1 MVDEVDDNDV
11 VRVGG
16 CGGGCGGG
24 EGVRGSEVGSE
35 IVEGERSEVAAVEGV
50 GVEVEDGFVDG
61 GGDDCDDRF
70 RRAVPTMMRLKL
82 TGSMGG

>member
-1 MVDEVDDNDV
+1 MDEVDDNDV

-35 IVEGERSEVAAVEGV
+35 IMKGERSKW
-50 GVEVEDGFVDG
+50 
-61 GGDDCDDRF
+61 
-70 RRAVPTMMRLKL
+70 L
-82 TGSMGG
+82 S

>member
-1 MVDEVDDNDV
+1 MVDEVNDNDV

-35 IVEGERSEVAAVEGV
+35 IVEGERSKW
-50 GVEVEDGFVDG
+50 
-61 GGDDCDDRF
+61 
-70 RRAVPTMMRLKL
+70 L
-82 TGSMGG
+82 S